1 MLYDSRR
8 SGVSKIE
15 KQAGIKF
22 EHVSAPQPNDI
33 AKAVGMEAAEKITQ
47 VCDRYGCFF
56 TNGHIDLVNSEET
69 TWKCHG
75 TYPRICHN
83 AVWFLRLWR
92 LPRTC

>member
-56 TNGHIDLVNSEET
+56 THRSC
-69 TWKCHG
+69 KCHG